1 MKRRVFVFPSL
12 PFLTLLL
19 LLTLIS
25 PHPLIVRDEY
35 SNADDTIATLPDP
48 ATRPLERTANL
59 RPVASTTT
67 TATAIAASPTATA
80 ITASPTATA
89 IAASPT
95 VTAIVAS
102 PTLPPIAASPT
113 PSAPGRVGSTGSR
126 SSEPGLSGLSA
137 DPDPM
142 PAPVENDLATE
153 AGDKDTANLSM
164 EADLMPP
171 SVAEPPP
178 EPTESPALH
187 SAQELA
193 LERGG
198 FIQVSGSQLTRLGQP
213 VQLKGVNYYPQGR
226 PWAEMWEAWDA
237 PQIER
242 ELRLARDQLG
252 INAVRVL
259 LPYRQSLDRSSEKK
273 VERRMLERLR
283 EMSQIVGSLDM
294 RMIVA
299 LFDFYNDFPLPGT
312 REEEENLIYLRTLLG
327 NFTGDDRIFAWDL
340 HNEPDHYP
348 MWEQGNAQ
356 QVLGW
361 LGRMA
366 DEVHRIAPHH
376 LVTVGMG
383 QHYNF
388 WKPGP
393 DGRRV
398 IDYSDVISVHIY
410 NAPDAERQLYELRT
424 YTDKPILLQ
433 EFGWPSGPPCAVHN
447 YTEAHQTEMYRTMLA
462 AVEGRVAGI
471 FAWTLRDY
479 DAGPTRRW
487 DTREE
492 HYGLY
497 RPDDSLKP
505 AALIFRD
512 YPAPPLPSHTITNLP
527 LTSTNPRPPSGAEA
541 PLLIAE
547 SGYYVKGAFR
557 RAWEHLGGQS
567 SFGLPLSNAF
577 VQGQDERGNDIVV
590 QYFEVTPLQLRRGVR
605 RDAEFDRLSP
615 AEQAMRL
622 VQPMAVGRAYAGE
635 RSFSQRGQTPAGAQR
650 FESGYTV
657 GGEFLAFYQDAFNR
671 WRLGLPISEELS
683 EDVNGTPTWVQYFEH
698 GRLEWNATAQVV
710 EISRLGNWAWDR
722 QCQFTP

>member
-1 MKRRVFVFPSL
+1 MKRRYFAFPSL
-12 PFLTLLL
+12 PFLFLLL
-19 LLTLIS
+19 LLMLIS
-25 PHPLIVRDEY
+25 PHPLRMVRDEH
-35 SNADDTIATLPDP
+35 SHADDRITTLPLDDP
-48 ATRPLERTANL
+48 ATLSLERSAGL
-59 RPVASTTT
+59 QPVATS
-67 TATAIAASPTATA
+67 TATATPIAASPTAT
-80 ITASPTATA
+80 
-89 IAASPT
+89 
-95 VTAIVAS
+95 
-102 PTLPPIAASPT
+102 PIAASPT
-113 PSAPGRVGSTGSR
+113 ATPIAASPSPPVLDERGRPDT
-126 SSEPGLSGLSA
+126 SSAEPGLPALPVVPESLAMGAEDNTVTGTVDWSPA
-137 DPDPM
+137 HPPVQPDPNTP
-142 PAPVENDLATE
+142 PA
-153 AGDKDTANLSM
+153 
-164 EADLMPP
+164 
-171 SVAEPPP
+171 AEPPP
-178 EPTESPALH
+178 DLTKPTEPLAMQSV
-187 SAQELA
+187 QEA
-193 LERGG
+193 HLERGG
-198 FIQVSGSQLTRLGQP
+198 FIEVSGSQLTRLGQP

-259 LPYRQSLDRSSEKK
+259 LPYKQSYDRSSEKR

-299 LFDFYNDFPLPGT
+299 LFDFYNDFPPPGT

-366 DEVHRIAPHH
+366 DEVHRIAPHQ

-388 WKPGP
+388 WQPGP

-410 NAPDAERQLYELRT
+410 NASDAERQLYELRT

-433 EFGWPSGPPCAVHN
+433 EFGWPTGPPCAVHN
-447 YTEAHQTEMYRTMLA
+447 YTEADQTEMYRTMLE
-462 AVEGRVAGI
+462 AVEGRVVGV

-512 YPAPPLPSHTITNLP
+512 YPAPPLPSHTITNVP

-547 SGYYVKGAFR
+547 SGHYVKGAFR
-557 RAWEHLGGQS
+557 RAWETLGGQS

-605 RDAEFDRLSP
+605 RDAEFDQLSP

-622 VQPMAVGRAYAGE
+622 VQPVAIGRAYAGE
-635 RSFSQRGQTPAGAQR
+635 RSFAQRGQTPAGAQR

-657 GGEFLAFYQDAFNR
+657 SGEFLAFYQDAFNR

-698 GRLEWNATAQVV
+698 GRLEWNTSAQVV

-722 QCQFTP
+722 QCQFIP

>member
-1 MKRRVFVFPSL
+1 MKRRVFVFPSF
-12 PFLTLLL
+12 PFFILLL
-19 LLTLIS
+19 LLMLIS
-25 PHPLIVRDEY
+25 PHPLRMVRDEH
-35 SNADDTIATLPDP
+35 SNADDRIATLPLDDP
-48 ATRPLERTANL
+48 ATLPLERSAGL
-59 RPVASTTT
+59 QSV
-67 TATAIAASPTATA
+67 TATSVTATPIAASPTATPIA
-80 ITASPTATA
+80 ASPTAT
-89 IAASPT
+89 
-95 VTAIVAS
+95 
-102 PTLPPIAASPT
+102 PIAASPT
-113 PSAPGRVGSTGSR
+113 PPALDERGRPDTSSAEPDVPAQPAMSDPTLMVTEDNTVTGTVDWSPANPPV
-126 SSEPGLSGLSA
+126 E
-137 DPDPM
+137 PDP
-142 PAPVENDLATE
+142 NT
-153 AGDKDTANLSM
+153 
-164 EADLMPP
+164 PP
-171 SVAEPPP
+171 VAEPPP
-178 EPTESPALH
+178 DLPEPTEPPAIQ
-187 SAQELA
+187 SMQEA
-193 LERGG
+193 HLERGG
-198 FIQVSGSQLTRLGQP
+198 FIEVSGSQLTRLGQS
-213 VQLKGVNYYPQGR
+213 VQIKGVNYYPQGR

-259 LPYRQSLDRSSEKK
+259 LPYQQSYDRSSEKR

-366 DEVHRIAPHH
+366 DEVHRIAPHQ

-388 WKPGP
+388 WQPGP

-433 EFGWPSGPPCAVHN
+433 EFGWPTGPPCAVHN
-447 YTEAHQTEMYRTMLA
+447 YTEDHQAEMYRTMLT
-462 AVEGRVAGI
+462 AVEGRVAGV

-512 YPAPPLPSHTITNLP
+512 YSALPLPSHTITNVP

-557 RAWEHLGGQS
+557 RAWETLGGQS

-577 VQGQDERGNDIVV
+577 VQGQDERGNDIVI

-605 RDAEFDRLSP
+605 RDAEFDQLSP

-622 VQPMAVGRAYAGE
+622 VQPVAIGRAYAGE
-635 RSFSQRGQTPAGAQR
+635 RSFAQRGQTPAGAQR

-710 EISRLGNWAWDR
+710 EISRLGNWAWDM
-722 QCQFTP
+722 QCRYTP